1 MRMKRMRRRKMKKK
15 EKNEEEKENRSQFR
29 KSLYLT
35 SVSLVNLE
43 GEDSW
48 GAISLEVKHNTEP

>member
-1 MRMKRMRRRKMKKK
+1 M
-15 EKNEEEKENRSQFR
+15 EEEEDEEEGKNEEEKENRSQFR

>member
-1 MRMKRMRRRKMKKK
+1 MKKK

-35 SVSLVNLE
+35 SVSLVKLE

-48 GAISLEVKHNTEP
+48 GTISLEVKHNTEP